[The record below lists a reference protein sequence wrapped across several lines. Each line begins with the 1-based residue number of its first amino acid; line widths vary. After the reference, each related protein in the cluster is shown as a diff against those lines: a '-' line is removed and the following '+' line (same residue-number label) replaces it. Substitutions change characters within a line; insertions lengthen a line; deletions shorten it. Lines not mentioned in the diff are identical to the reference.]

1 MAKSSQPV
9 PADVKR
15 QILDRIKEGGVSISQ
30 IAEEHGISNRTI
42 YGWLSKGA
50 TAAPSWLEL
59 NKLKKENAALK
70 ELLGK
75 FMLETELSKKKS

>member
-1 MAKSSQPV
+1 MPKAQPV

-15 QILDRIKEGGVSISQ
+15 QILDRVKEGGVSISQ
-30 IAEEHGISNRTI
+30 IAEEHGLSNRTI

-50 TAAPSWLEL
+50 SSAPSWLEL
-59 NKLKKENAALK
+59 NKLKKENIALK

-75 FMLETELSKKKS
+75 VMLEVELSKKKN

>member
-1 MAKSSQPV
+1 MPKAQPV

-15 QILDRIKEGGVSISQ
+15 QILDRVKEGGVPISQ

-50 TAAPSWLEL
+50 SATPSWLEL
-59 NKLKKENAALK
+59 NKLKRENAALK
-70 ELLGK
+70 ELLGRV
-75 FMLETELSKKKS
+75 MLEIELSKKKN

>member
-1 MAKSSQPV
+1 MTRYAKRMSKIHSV

-15 QILDRIKEGGVSISQ
+15 QILDQIKEGGVSITQ
-30 IAEEHGISNRTI
+30 IAQEHGISSRTI

-59 NKLKKENAALK
+59 NKKWWLTPNSLVALNV
-70 ELLGK
+70 
-75 FMLETELSKKKS
+75 

>member
-1 MAKSSQPV
+1 MPKASPV

-15 QILDRIKEGGVSISQ
+15 QILDRIKEGGVSIAQ
-30 IAEEHGISNRTI
+30 IADEHGLSNRTI

-75 FMLETELSKKKS
+75 VMLEIEISKKKI

>member
-1 MAKSSQPV
+1 MGKGNIVA
-9 PADVKR
+9 ADVKR

-59 NKLKKENAALK
+59 NKLKRENTALK
-70 ELLGK
+70 ELLGRV
-75 FMLETELSKKKS
+75 MLEIELSKKKN

>member
-1 MAKSSQPV
+1 MPKAQSV

-15 QILDRIKEGGVSISQ
+15 QILDRVKEGGASISQ
-30 IAEEHGISNRTI
+30 IAEEHGLSNRTI

-50 TAAPSWLEL
+50 SSAPSWLEL

-75 FMLETELSKKKS
+75 VMLEVEISKKKN

>member
-9 PADVKR
+9 SAEVKQ
-15 QILDRIKEGGVSISQ
+15 QILDRIKEGRASIKE
-30 IAEEHGISNRTI
+30 IAEEHGISSRTI
-42 YGWLSKGA
+42 YDWLSKGA
-50 TAAPSWLEL
+50 VSVPSWLEH

-70 ELLGK
+70 ELLGR

>member
-1 MAKSSQPV
+1 MAKSQHV
-9 PADVKR
+9 PADVKK
-15 QILDRIKEGGVSISQ
+15 QVLDRIKEGGTSISQ

-50 TAAPSWLEL
+50 VSAPSWLEL
-59 NKLKKENAALK
+59 NRLKRENAALK
-70 ELLGK
+70 ELLGR